1 MFTVKE
7 GSISTLSASL
17 NRHFHSIMTRTPSST
32 FINST
37 NTTDYGNKN
46 DHQRSKHY
54 PKRAGAVWNICSQ
67 HPTQADGSAVRLPK
81 RRDWRVVH
89 HRSPDIGA
97 MQGKAGRMAQR
108 ERTDELTEQV
118 GRTQKAVRLRFF
130 HEQRA
135 RKKRSKRNRWTIL
148 AERLKGFLC
157 YITR

>member
-7 GSISTLSASL
+7 GNISTSSVCLS
-17 NRHFHSIMTRTPSST
+17 RPFHSIMTKIPSST

-89 HRSPDIGA
+89 YSPPDIGA

-108 ERTDELTEQV
+108 ERTDELSEQV
-118 GRTQKAVRLRFF
+118 GRTQKAARLRFF
-130 HEQRA
+130 HEQGS
-135 RKKRSKRNRWTIL
+135 RKKRSKRNRCPIL
-148 AERLKGFLC
+148 AERLIILETT
-157 YITR
+157 IT